1 MAAPLERGAPF
12 PFLGRVFDIAAIPK
26 TPHFA
31 PMTRNQGGKGLPAFM
46 KRMTMSEFMIRAALA
61 TLLCG
66 PLFAPSALAY
76 EKAEPSFA
84 GSYLAGRS
92 AIKLRDN
99 DLASDYL
106 STALKSDAGNTLLIE
121 RIFLLQL
128 SEGNLEGAEDYA
140 ARVLSF
146 NSQQRMARIVLG
158 LRDFRNRRYAE
169 ARKNFQQAAYT
180 PVGELTSS
188 LLIAWAYAGEGELN
202 LALKALD
209 RLDTNESFANFK
221 ALHSGL
227 ISDYLGN
234 AIRAEASYRK
244 AYEDA
249 GTSLRVVQSYGNFLE
264 RNGRPAEAQKVYQAF
279 IDGGDD
285 NPLVTAALMGAKKNV
300 KPSPFISTPGAGA
313 AEALFSLATSMT
325 DEQSIDVALLYSRL
339 ALSFNADKPVMLTL
353 LGDTYEDMQQYERA
367 IEAYAQVPENSP
379 LRANS
384 DMEIAVSLQRLER
397 KDDALAK
404 LKTLIERDPSN
415 YDAIVTM
422 GNLYRNNE
430 DYANAARVYDQA
442 IALLTQPAQVNWR
455 VFYYDG
461 ISHERLKQWD
471 LAEKSFRRAL
481 ELSPEE
487 PMVLNYLGYSM
498 IEKKINL
505 TEAME
510 MVKKAVELRPNDGY
524 IIDSLGWA
532 FFQLGDYEQAV
543 TNVERAVELLPAD
556 PIIAE
561 HLGDA
566 YWRVGRK
573 LEAKFQWQHAKDNKP
588 EPDDLKRIEGKL
600 RDGLP
605 NEIPVTPAQN
615 ATGQNNG

>member
-1 MAAPLERGAPF
+1 
-12 PFLGRVFDIAAIPK
+12 
-26 TPHFA
+26 
-31 PMTRNQGGKGLPAFM
+31 M
-46 KRMTMSEFMIRAALA
+46 KRMTMSGFMIRTALA

-76 EKAEPSFA
+76 EKAESSFA

-106 STALKSDAGNTLLIE
+106 SAALKSDAGNSLLIE
-121 RIFLLQL
+121 RIFLLKL
-128 SEGNLEGAEDYA
+128 SEGKLGEAEEYA
-140 ARVLSF
+140 TRVLSF

-158 LRDFRNRRYAE
+158 LRDFRSRRYAE

-234 AIRAEASYRK
+234 SIRAEASYRK

-264 RNGRPAEAQKVYQAF
+264 RNGRPAEAQKIYQAF

-285 NPLVTAALMGAKKNV
+285 NPLVTAALAASKKGV
-300 KPSPFISTPGAGA
+300 KPPPFISTPGAGA

-339 ALSFNADKPVMLTL
+339 ALSFDADRPVMLTL

-367 IEAYAQVPENSP
+367 IEAYAQVPESSP

-384 DMEIAVSLQRLER
+384 DMEIAVSLQRLEK

-404 LKTLIERDPSN
+404 LKTLINRDPSN

-430 DYANAARVYDQA
+430 DYANAAGAYDRA
-442 IALLTQPAQVNWR
+442 IALLTAPAQANWR
-455 VFYYDG
+455 VFYYNG
-461 ISHERLKQWD
+461 IAHERLKQWD
-471 LAEKSFRRAL
+471 RAEKSFRRAL

-505 TEAME
+505 TEAMD

-615 ATGQNNG
+615 GTGQNNG

>member
-1 MAAPLERGAPF
+1 
-12 PFLGRVFDIAAIPK
+12 
-26 TPHFA
+26 
-31 PMTRNQGGKGLPAFM
+31 
-46 KRMTMSEFMIRAALA
+46 MSGFMIRAALA

-66 PLFAPSALAY
+66 PVFAASALGY

-84 GSYLAGRS
+84 GSYLAGLS
-92 AIKLRDN
+92 AVKLRDN

-106 STALKSDAGNTLLIE
+106 SNALKSDADNTKLIE
-121 RIFLLQL
+121 RIFLLHL
-128 SEGNLEGAEDYA
+128 SLGKLAEAEEYA
-140 ARVLSF
+140 TRVLGF
-146 NSQQRMARIVLG
+146 NSQHRMARIVLG
-158 LRDFRNRRYAE
+158 LRDFRGRHYAE

-188 LLIAWAYAGEGELN
+188 LLIAWAHAGEGELN

-221 ALHSGL
+221 SLHSGL

-249 GTSLRVVQSYGNFLE
+249 GTSLRVVQAYGNFIE
-264 RNGRPAEAQKVYQAF
+264 RNGRPAEARKIYQAF

-285 NPLVTAALMGAKKNV
+285 NPLIAAALAASRKNL
-300 KPSPFISTPGAGA
+300 KPGPFIATPGGGA
-313 AEALFSLATSMT
+313 AEALFTLATSMT
-325 DEQSIDVALLYSRL
+325 DEQSIDVALLYARL
-339 ALSFNADKPVMLTL
+339 ALSFNADRPVMLTL
-353 LGDTYEDMQQYERA
+353 LGDTYEDMGQYGRA
-367 IEAYAQVPENSP
+367 IEAYAQVPEDSP

-404 LKTLIERDPSN
+404 LKTLIGRDPSN

-430 DYANAARVYDQA
+430 DYANAAKVYDQA
-442 IALLTQPAQVNWR
+442 IALLTQPAQANWR
-455 VFYYDG
+455 VFYYGG
-461 ISHERLKQWD
+461 IAHERLKQWD
-471 LAEKSFRRAL
+471 LAEKSFRKAL

-505 TEAME
+505 AEAME

-532 FFQLGDYEQAV
+532 YFQLGDYEQAV
-543 TNVERAVELLPAD
+543 TSIERAVELLPAD

-566 YWRVGRK
+566 YYRVGRK
-573 LEAKFQWQHAKDNKP
+573 LEAQFQWQHAKDNKP
-588 EPDDLKRIEGKL
+588 EPDDLKRIAGKL
-600 RDGLP
+600 RDGLAE
-605 NEIPVTPAQN
+605 EIPVTPAQN
-615 ATGQNNG
+615 GTGKTNG